1 MTERGTDLLAEIGD
15 QSDIRSAYI
24 HVPFCAR
31 RCGYCNFTVVAG
43 RHDLVPRYLEALR
56 SELALLGQPRPVDT
70 LYFGGGTPTQLSLG
84 ELDQLFQI
92 VLAWHPLTEGG
103 ELTIEANPND
113 LDRATVRLLA
123 EHGVTRVSLGA
134 QSFEARKLRMLE
146 RQHSAD
152 QIRRAVGRLRSHI
165 EIVSLDLM
173 FGVPGESV
181 DDWSRDLDSALQL
194 GPDHLSTYGLT
205 IERGSAFFGRR
216 QRGQIVPAD
225 DTVARE
231 MYLLAID
238 RLVGRGWDHY
248 EVSSFSLPGRRCR
261 HNEVYWLGH
270 PYYAAGPG
278 AARYTE
284 GCREVNHRSTS
295 KYLQQ
300 VLGGHS
306 PVAERERLASEDV
319 ARERLVFALR
329 RLEGVDRDQFQRATR
344 FSIEQLVG
352 ADLERLVTAGL
363 LDDDRQR
370 IKLSREGLLVSD
382 AIWPSFL
389 RV

>member
-1 MTERGTDLLAEIGD
+1 MTEQAPSLLAEIAD
-15 QSDIRSAYI
+15 RREARAAYI
-24 HVPFCAR
+24 HVPFCAH

-43 RHDLVPRYLEALR
+43 RHDLVPLYLAALR
-56 SELALLGQPRPVDT
+56 RELAGLGEPRPVDT

-84 ELDQLFQI
+84 ELEQLFQT
-92 VLAWHPLTEGG
+92 VLAWHPLADGG
-103 ELTIEANPND
+103 ELTVEANPND

-123 EHGVTRVSLGA
+123 EQGVTRVSLGG
-134 QSFEARKLRMLE
+134 QSFDAHKLRLLE
-146 RQHSAD
+146 RRHSAD
-152 QIRRAVGRLRSHI
+152 QIRRAADLLRPQVAA
-165 EIVSLDLM
+165 VSLDLI

-181 DDWSRDLDSALQL
+181 DDWSRDLDAALRL
-194 GPDHLSTYGLT
+194 GPAHLSTYSLT
-205 IERGSAFFGRR
+205 IERGSAFFGRQR
-216 QRGQIVPAD
+216 RGQMAPAD
-225 DTVARE
+225 EEAART

-238 RLVGRGWDHY
+238 RLASRGWEHY
-248 EVSSFSLPGRRCR
+248 EVSSFCRPGRRCR

-278 AARYTE
+278 AARYIE

-300 VLGGHS
+300 VLGGRS
-306 PVAERERLASEDV
+306 PVAERECLGPEDM

-329 RLEGVDRDQFQRATR
+329 RLEGVDRDQFLTATR
-344 FSIEQLVG
+344 FSIDQLVG
-352 ADLERLVTAGL
+352 TDLSRLVAMGL

-382 AIWPSFL
+382 AIWPHFL
-389 RV
+389 HV